1 MAKTTYKVKKGDSFA
16 NLGYNPQD
24 VMKLNPGVPKLSA
37 GQTIFLPSKNNIR
50 DITTGSGTNTGVF
63 NAQTAGNKDTVTLPT
78 GKQVRLAPYSHV
90 TYTPPQTFAD
100 KIRTRFNTFVDNLT
114 GQGAPTPPSGIA
126 GVRGAPAYNP
136 FIGINTGAGT
146 AFVPSRYNPIQNQA
160 QAPVV
165 PGTNQNM
172 RDRYNPTGIQY
183 SGQSGMM
190 GYSTPETMARAQGY
204 NMMNY
209 TGNPGSMQIGTA
221 GMYNYNVQMTGGTL
235 TGDANGGGIITPPTN
250 NSTAATTQTTVTPE
264 SRAAGKAQFLSGNGV
279 PSNSGYIPTRAD
291 VWNMKANARRKKMAK
306 GDTGGDSGVVNVAPE
321 TLQNNGNAVNTS
333 VSWRV

>member
-16 NLGYNPQD
+16 NLGYNPQE

-100 KIRTRFNTFVDNLT
+100 KIRTGFNTFVGNLT
-114 GQGAPTPPSGIA
+114 GHGAPTPPSGIA

-209 TGNPGSMQIGTA
+209 TGNPGSMQMGTA
-221 GMYNYNVQMTGGTL
+221 GMYNYNVQGSVNMTGGVL
-235 TGDANGGGIITPPTN
+235 TGDANGGGIITPPSQQDKIEITPQ
-250 NSTAATTQTTVTPE
+250 TIATG
-264 SRAAGKAQFLSGNGV
+264 RAQFLSGNGLKAD
-279 PSNSGYIPTRAD
+279 SGYIPTRAD
-291 VWNMKANARRKKMAK
+291 VWNMKANMRRKKMAK
-306 GDTGGDSGVVNVAPE
+306 GDMGDQGGGNQVVVDP
-321 TLQNNGNAVNTS
+321 LQNNGNAVNTS